1 MTNRTTFA
9 KVVGS
14 FTENAATKDVI
25 IVLTKSAADALGA
38 LDKRFQVNISYGT
51 PTVNE

>member
-14 FTENAATKDVI
+14 FTDTEATKDVI
-25 IVLTKSAADALGA
+25 IIMTKSVADSLGA
-38 LDKRFQVNISYGT
+38 LDKRFHVSISYGRQ
-51 PTVNE
+51 NE